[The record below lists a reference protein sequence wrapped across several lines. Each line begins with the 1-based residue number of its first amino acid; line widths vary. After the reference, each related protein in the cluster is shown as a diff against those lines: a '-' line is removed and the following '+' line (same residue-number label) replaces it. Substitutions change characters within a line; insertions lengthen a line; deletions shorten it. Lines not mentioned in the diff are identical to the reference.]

1 MSAIVS
7 ATACCCGANPCGSP
21 CCDPGVTEFG
31 IYWTGSFQILFN
43 PCECLPDVP
52 NFICPCYGQTTIEA
66 GQVGRGRITR
76 TEAGPL
82 APCGECVIELEA
94 VANLGTG
101 FYNCP
106 CACQWEDPPGSGQF
120 YTCQQAAPDY
130 CGAYQCLSGI
140 GELTTSGDLCDVQ
153 FRPAVVLAADTST
166 QGQTAGRWYVVL
178 PIGFLGIIRD
188 GCYALSGYNYC
199 HNDPPTGMGGV
210 SRVGTPDASGVLYLG
225 PQIIYCADGRID
237 YRSRVGVYQP
247 FNVQTYQAANET
259 LLWSPGTVQVT

>member
-120 YTCQQAAPDY
+120 YTCQQAAPEF
-130 CGAYQCLSGI
+130 CGVYECLSGI
-140 GELTTSGDLCDVQ
+140 GELEGPCNTIFQPIVSLI
-153 FRPAVVLAADTST
+153 ADTT
-166 QGQTAGRWYVVL
+166 PNGTYGGRWSVRL
-178 PIGFLGIIRD
+178 PIRFLGTGRN
-188 GCYALSGYNYC
+188 GCYGPGAGTYC
-199 HNDPPTGMGGV
+199 HNDPGSGMGGS
-210 SRVGTPDASGVLYLG
+210 SRVFTPDADGVEYRG
-225 PQIIYCADGRID
+225 PQVAFCADGRID

-259 LLWSPGTVQVT
+259 LIWSPGTVQVT